1 LDCPPRG
8 PPLGFSLGHES
19 QVLVTRGLRNSS
31 LPLMTSFLRH
41 TINRSALR
49 RVIATLLALAV
60 VLGVAE
66 PIFGEAH
73 EREGARSAVAVSTS
87 TPPSMQIDA
96 CESGALANHA
106 RVEARS
112 GLPLHADDFGED
124 PHSAHVCHC
133 MHVHGGVPV
142 RAGGLNGSWYDWAA
156 VPTNVDDHPTSVE
169 REPGLRPPAG
179 ALIA

>member
-1 LDCPPRG
+1 MHR
-8 PPLGFSLGHES
+8 SL
-19 QVLVTRGLRNSS
+19 Q
-31 LPLMTSFLRH
+31 H
-41 TINRSALR
+41 TIYRSAIR

-60 VLGVAE
+60 MLGVAE

-73 EREGARSAVAVSTS
+73 EREGVRSAVAVSTS
-87 TPPSMQIDA
+87 TPPSMTLSA
-96 CESGALANHA
+96 CESGEVASHA
-106 RVEARS
+106 RMEARS

-142 RAGGLNGSWYDWAA
+142 RVGGLNDSWYAWAA
-156 VPTNVDDHPTSVE
+156 VPSNVDDLPTSVE